1 LAAPAHQSAR
11 LSRAEAIFTHPI
23 IFLKPLLIVIPL
35 LFACGA
41 QAQVGS
47 MVNKVRQKAGNTT
60 SNTAS
65 SSSGETSAP
74 GDVTVEQVEDH
85 QKKLLEDNG
94 FYSALVLQGT
104 VPEYYKSNDNSKTL
118 GVVGLVSKVS
128 PSPGEDDIL
137 REMNDFQLYNM
148 CMFPEEMTN
157 SRSIKIMDSDP
168 TGYLRKVAFNG
179 TGWIKDGFM
188 MMKWQNC
195 LVGLREVSKSE
206 YRLICVPFKK
216 DMTLAPLKKSLDEVE
231 NGLDESKVFCDVYTA
246 DRTGAKAADLAKI
259 RAEMLAMMKSRA
271 MNITKAW
278 DARTEAEINA
288 ATFPV
293 AAHKDAE
300 LEKNI
305 LEVVKQSGP
314 AIDFDPAGLKKMIL
328 DAKDWSI
335 RKNEYGVILGKTIP
349 VTLGFSKDGHCYYV
363 SIQIQKDYAGGGAYQ
378 ETMYFNGFH
387 TRWTELRCEK
397 IK

>member
-1 LAAPAHQSAR
+1 MKKN
-11 LSRAEAIFTHPI
+11 
-23 IFLKPLLIVIPL
+23 LKQVLIAMSV
-35 LFACGA
+35 LFACGV
-41 QAQVGS
+41 QAQIGN
-47 MVNKVRQKAGNTT
+47 MANKVRQKAGNAT
-60 SNTAS
+60 SHATS
-65 SSSGETSAP
+65 SSSAESAAQ

-85 QKKLLEDNG
+85 QKKILEDNG
-94 FYSALVLQGT
+94 FYSALVIQGT
-104 VPEYYKSNDNSKTL
+104 VSEYYKSNDNSKTL
-118 GVVGLVSKVS
+118 SVVGLVSKVS
-128 PSPGEDDIL
+128 PSPGEDEIL
-137 REMNDFQLYNM
+137 KEMNDFTLYNM

-157 SRSIKIMDSDP
+157 SRSIQFMDADP
-168 TGYLRKVAFNG
+168 VTYLRKIAFTG
-179 TGWIKDGFM
+179 TGWVKDGFM

-216 DMTLAPLKKSLDEVE
+216 EMTTAFLKQSLDEVE
-231 NGLDESKVFCDVYTA
+231 NGLDEGKAFCDVYVT
-246 DRTGAKAADLAKI
+246 DRGAAKAVDLPKI
-259 RAEMLAMMKSRA
+259 RTEMLAMMKSRA

-278 DARTEAEINA
+278 NARTEAEINA
-288 ATFPV
+288 ATFPA

-300 LEKNI
+300 LEKKI

-314 AIDFDPAGLKKMIL
+314 AIDFDPAGLKKLIL
-328 DAKDWSI
+328 DDKDWSI

-378 ETMYFNGFH
+378 EAMYFNGFH